1 MGDRTILDRVI
12 DLEQNTKDM
21 DAAVKMLFRI
31 VGEIERGEIE
41 RGLKSGE
48 KVAKRPPGPKPG
60 RKNVPLR
67 KPRRPVVS
75 GKSKEGKMDG

>member
-1 MGDRTILDRVI
+1 MRMGDRTILDRVI
-12 DLEQNTKDM
+12 DLEQSTKDM
-21 DAAVKMLFRI
+21 DASVKMLFRI
-31 VGEIERGEIE
+31 VGEIE

-60 RKNVPLR
+60 RKNIPLR

>member
-31 VGEIERGEIE
+31 VGEIERG
-41 RGLKSGE
+41 LKSGE

-67 KPRRPVVS
+67 KKAIRPMAS